1 MKLLIFRPGQ
11 EFKHPQTGRLLK
23 KPDVI
28 LGEARITAVSPDLS
42 EAQVLP
48 SEAPGDV
55 RESDMV
61 ITK

>member
-11 EFKHPQTGRLLK
+11 EFTHPQTGRLLK

-42 EAQVLP
+42 EALVLP